1 MVDKLVQEVGSAMC
15 ACVCA
20 VASLVV
26 NRYALITVAER
37 SDYWHQYT
45 TNSHISYQAC
55 VPQRTKNCR
64 APALTPNIE
73 YYGITMGAGRVW
85 GIPTNADAHAFN
97 YGAAQAAR
105 LRTFM
110 Y

>member
-45 TNSHISYQAC
+45 TNSHTSYQAC
-55 VPQRTKNCR
+55 IPQLMYMCTR
-64 APALTPNIE
+64 L
-73 YYGITMGAGRVW
+73 
-85 GIPTNADAHAFN
+85 
-97 YGAAQAAR
+97 QAAKITRISVR
-105 LRTFM
+105 LTL
-110 Y
+110 